1 MAQLD
6 ILMFIGFPDFARD
19 ELIFNIAA
27 KVLVKKLLDKSL
39 KLKVQYKP
47 RSLR

>member
-6 ILMFIGFPDFARD
+6 ILMLIGFPHFARD
-19 ELIFNIAA
+19 ELVFNTKA
-27 KVLVKKLLDKSL
+27 KVSVKKLLDKSL
-39 KLKVQYKP
+39 KLKVQYKH